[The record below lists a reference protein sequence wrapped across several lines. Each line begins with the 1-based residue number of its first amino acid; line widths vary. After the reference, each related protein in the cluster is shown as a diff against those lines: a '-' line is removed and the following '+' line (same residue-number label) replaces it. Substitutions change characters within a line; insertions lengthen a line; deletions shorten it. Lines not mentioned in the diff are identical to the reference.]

1 MRCARCRR
9 DTPSVQQRE
18 EFCPAFLCDDCC
30 EYEKTR
36 QVFKLNSDLG
46 ESQRLYD
53 KLMDLSKR
61 IDELRRED
69 EKQARQKSF
78 LPSLEAFFEN
88 LYRLNFLGIV
98 GDR

>member
-18 EFCPAFLCDDCC
+18 EFCPAFLCDACC

-69 EKQARQKSF
+69 EKQARQKRSNPLF
-78 LPSLEAFFEN
+78 NKDS
-88 LYRLNFLGIV
+88 
-98 GDR
+98 